1 MGDSSAFNANYPWWL
16 SSKNNPPAN
25 AGGSVQ
31 IPGSGT
37 RGGNGNLLQYSCLE
51 NPMDRG
57 AWRAR
62 AHGVAKESDMTEA
75 TKQQSQNKVEITLQS
90 SAGFNYPYHISLPEV
105 QIIGVD

>member
-1 MGDSSAFNANYPWWL
+1 
-16 SSKNNPPAN
+16 
-25 AGGSVQ
+25 
-31 IPGSGT
+31 
-37 RGGNGNLLQYSCLE
+37 
-51 NPMDRG
+51 MDRG

-62 AHGVAKESDMTEA
+62 AHGVAKELDMTEA